1 MESAAAAAR
10 LFARFVTQ
18 WQACDGTTVT
28 LHAGT
33 GGLELTAT
41 DIRVDGEVLSAT
53 VRSDGGDGTVYPTE
67 HAVGVAG
74 DYLVDVDVAIT
85 DPDPARRIPASRAAD
100 LVRTILGKIG

>member
-1 MESAAAAAR
+1 MHMAEAAR

-41 DIRVDGEVLSAT
+41 DIRGLPAGTNVRVAPAT
-53 VRSDGGDGTVYPTE
+53 
-67 HAVGVAG
+67 
-74 DYLVDVDVAIT
+74 AIT
-85 DPDPARRIPASRAAD
+85 ALAREAALAEGISISR
-100 LVRTILGKIG
+100 RS